1 MIALMKESLEV
12 LGTKSAKALEIA
24 RQQLLTYKIENE
36 NLVRAL
42 EYYAENWDDTIHPG
56 VIALACEGVG
66 GDEQKSLPVQVPT
79 LLLTAA
85 VDVHDDIL
93 DGSEIKNEKP
103 TLLGKFG
110 KGVALLVGD
119 GMLLKG
125 MSMFCNLRDE
135 FPSETAKEIVST
147 IEKAFVDAGNAHAIE
162 AGYMQK
168 TDLQPEEYLEVLK
181 KKSSILGAH
190 TTIGALAGGG
200 RKDEVEALGD
210 YGRILGT
217 LITLRDETI
226 DVFEIQELNDR
237 MRNGCLPLP
246 LLYAFKNPKTKK
258 EILEILNK
266 PRPDEEDAGWIVD
279 MVFEEETVK
288 SLTRNMKTM
297 AERAS
302 QLISNLPEKSNL
314 ELLISSSLEDL

>member
-1 MIALMKESLEV
+1 MIALMKKCFEV

-36 NLVRAL
+36 NLVQSL
-42 EYYAENWDDTIHPG
+42 KYYAENWDDTIHPG
-56 VIALACEGVG
+56 VIALACEGIG

-79 LLLTAA
+79 LFLTAA
-85 VDVHDDIL
+85 IDVHDDIL
-93 DGSEIKNEKP
+93 DGSEIKNERP

-110 KGVALLVGD
+110 KDIALLIGD

-125 MSMFCNLRDE
+125 MSMFCDLGDK

-147 IEKAFVDAGNAHAIE
+147 IEKAFVEAGNAHAIE
-162 AGYMQK
+162 AGYRGRI
-168 TDLQPEEYLEVLK
+168 DLEPEEYLQVLK

-200 RKDEVEALGD
+200 KKDEVEVLEE

-246 LLYAFKNPKTKK
+246 LLYAFKNPKAKK
-258 EILEILNK
+258 EILDVLSK
-266 PRPDEEDAGWIVD
+266 SRPDEEDAGWIVD
-279 MVFEEETVK
+279 IVFEEEAVK
-288 SLTRNMKTM
+288 SLTGNMKIM

-302 QLISNLPEKSNL
+302 HLISKLPEKNNL
-314 ELLISSSLEDL
+314 ELLIQASLEDL